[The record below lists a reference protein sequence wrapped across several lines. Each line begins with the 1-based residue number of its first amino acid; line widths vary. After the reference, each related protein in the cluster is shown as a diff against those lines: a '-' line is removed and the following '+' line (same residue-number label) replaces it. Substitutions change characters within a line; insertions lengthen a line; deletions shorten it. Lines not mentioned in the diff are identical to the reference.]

1 MRCIRDGLVLS
12 YCLASVMV
20 LVICS
25 GKTTPEE
32 ASSGKGQ
39 PVQVQKAP
47 VASWRTLDGVEES
60 AESYKGKVLII
71 DFWATWC
78 GPCKV
83 AIPDLNDLY
92 GQYSAKGLVIIGVS
106 VDKSG
111 PDAVKEFVRQFRI
124 AYPVVAGDRLVEEA
138 YGQVMAPPQ
147 NRVTS
152 LPTTFIINREGQVV
166 KSYVGYQ
173 ASLTRKQLEADI
185 NQLL

>member
-1 MRCIRDGLVLS
+1 MRGTRNWLVLS

-20 LVICS
+20 LITCS

-32 ASSGKGQ
+32 AESGRGQ
-39 PVQVQKAP
+39 PGQVQNVPA
-47 VASWRTLDGVEES
+47 ASWRTLDGVEQS
-60 AESYKGKVLII
+60 AAFYKGKVLII

-83 AIPDLNDLY
+83 AIPDLNDLH
-92 GQYSAKGLVIIGVS
+92 GQYAAKGLVVIGVS
-106 VDKSG
+106 VDKTG
-111 PDAVKEFVRQFRI
+111 PDAVKEFVEQYRI
-124 AYPVVAGDRLVEEA
+124 VYPVVTGDRSVEEA

-173 ASLTRKQLEADI
+173 TSLSRKQLEADI